1 MQRGYNRKEIGLSWT
16 KYQRMKWMSQMK
28 ANTAKYVKKFDEY
41 KHKFHADPYVNR
53 FKGSVKRLLGME
65 APELKAL
72 QGSDEESDF
81 DAWFMACVLQDSGSL

>member
-81 DAWFMACVLQDSGSL
+81 DA